1 MFIENRQKI
10 SKGFDTQLIITYLLL
25 VFIGWI
31 AIFSSAYD
39 PMHFDGIFNFS
50 TPYGRQLIW
59 IATSLIIVV
68 VILFVNANLFQHY
81 AYIIYI
87 AFLLLLIVVAIIG
100 TEISGAKAW
109 IKIGRFSIQPSE
121 FMKMATALALAK
133 FLNEGK
139 TNSAK
144 HNLWFICAL
153 VIFLPIIIITFFQQ
167 DTGSALVFAS
177 FIILFY
183 REGMSGKI
191 LILGASIVALV
202 VFTLMF
208 NELYAIGT
216 LVFIYM
222 ISCFFNK
229 KTKKKLIRNTLV
241 LVGCI
246 SFVFVIEITY
256 ENALQVH
263 QKQRIDSILG
273 KTSDP
278 RGVDFNLNQS
288 KIAIGSGGFA
298 GKGFLKGTQTK
309 FNFVPEQST
318 DFIFCGV
325 GEEWGF
331 LGSFVLIGA
340 FLYLI
345 IRIIFLSERHRNP
358 FVRYYGYG
366 IAGIIFFH
374 IFVNIGMTI
383 GIVPIIGIPL
393 PFISYGGSSI
403 WAFTTMLFIFIKL
416 NDV

>member
-10 SKGFDTQLIITYLLL
+10 SKGFDIKLIIAYLLL
-25 VFIGWI
+25 VFIGWV

-39 PMHFDGIFNFS
+39 PIQFNGIFNLS

-59 IATSLIIVV
+59 IATSLIIAV
-68 VILFVNANLFQHY
+68 VILFVNANIFQHY
-81 AYIIYI
+81 AHIIY
-87 AFLLLLIVVAIIG
+87 AVFLVLLIIVAIIG

-109 IKIGRFSIQPSE
+109 IKIGNFSIQPSE

-139 TNSAK
+139 TSSAK

-153 VIFLPIIIITFFQQ
+153 IIFLPIIIITFFQQ

-191 LILGASIVALV
+191 LILGVSIVALV

-208 NELYAIGT
+208 NELYAIVS

-222 ISCFFNK
+222 ISWLFNK
-229 KTKKKLIRNTLV
+229 KTKKKLIRNTLI

-246 SFVFVIEITY
+246 SFVFVIEIAY

-298 GKGFLKGTQTK
+298 GKGFLQGTQTK

-318 DFIFCGV
+318 DFIFCGI

-331 LGSFVLIGA
+331 LGVLVLIGS

-345 IRIIFLSERHRNP
+345 VRIILLAERHRNP

-374 IFVNIGMTI
+374 VFVNIGMTI
-383 GIVPIIGIPL
+383 GLVPIIGIPL

-416 NDV
+416 NET